1 MQKNTA
7 IQIGTD
13 KLELDIEYEID
24 SEQTKIIYFGIT
36 GVFYWHPDGTFDDTI
51 NPDHIRELM
60 DTINR
65 SMFSASFTKQI
76 LMQIPPLLH
85 QKKRTD
91 LAAVAMD
98 WLSQYH
104 MDLKNTMLL

>member
-1 MQKNTA
+1 MKKRA
-7 IQIGTD
+7 VIQIEIDT
-13 KLELDIEYEID
+13 LELDVEYAIENEKTTI
-24 SEQTKIIYFGIT
+24 TYFGIASH
-36 GVFYWHPDGTFDDTI
+36 FYWNVDDTINESI

-76 LMQIPPLLH
+76 LLQIPPLLH
-85 QKKRTD
+85 QKNRTD

-104 MDLKNTMLL
+104 MDQKNTMLL

>member
-1 MQKNTA
+1 MKKRA
-7 IQIGTD
+7 VIQIEID
-13 KLELDIEYEID
+13 NLELDVEYTIEN
-24 SEQTKIIYFGIT
+24 EQTTIDYFGIASH
-36 GVFYWHPDGTFDDTI
+36 FYWNAAEMIDESI

-65 SMFSASFTKQI
+65 SMFNANFTRQI
-76 LMQIPPLLH
+76 LIKIPPLLH

-104 MDLKNTMLL
+104 MDRKNTMLL